1 MTETPKPKI
10 NPETVALLLST
21 PGWNHCRIVKEFA
34 ISSKTVTA
42 ISKGTY
48 EAQKKGRKPK
58 YQENHIA
65 YIIECTFL
73 DPRASAL
80 AISQKFMIKFP
91 TLKICEQS
99 VRNVIKEHGYKYL
112 SARKIQ
118 NLNEVQI
125 AIRYNFA
132 LSLLNSFDADAEF
145 WKLLVFSDES
155 RFCAASDSR
164 VMVWRKVDDFRD
176 AVCTSH
182 VKFPVSCMVWGAIGV
197 GFKSDLTFIE
207 GTLNANDY
215 IELLKTN
222 GIFQKCNDIIGSSFI
237 FQQDGAPCHTASVT
251 LDWLRIQAK
260 VKLLFGWPPESP
272 DLSPIEI
279 IWGAIKCKIS
289 HYKTFPQTK
298 KELCDAVKAEWDA
311 FDQSNIGS
319 LVLSFRERLV
329 MCKKVGGKSIS
340 HFISAH
346 LTEIPSEYLVKDD
359 ECPPIF
365 TKEEDAV
372 LMQMFNEGNQKRRWS
387 YIAKKLGQ
395 NYTPRIVKYRI
406 LLLSAI
412 NKINEGLDPEI
423 ENENSLELDDD
434 EEEEEEEKPLEKVI
448 SFEEFLQKYY
458 VNKKQKETYLFSVTT
473 PINEANDEQHNTE
486 AHEVR
491 RRITIRYENEEEGNS
506 LPRRIDSDNP
516 FISDE
521 MSITTDESE

>member
-1 MTETPKPKI
+1 MQLKQNGMHLI
-10 NPETVALLLST
+10 NQTST
-21 PGWNHCRIVKEFA
+21 
-34 ISSKTVTA
+34 
-42 ISKGTY
+42 
-48 EAQKKGRKPK
+48 
-58 YQENHIA
+58 
-65 YIIECTFL
+65 
-73 DPRASAL
+73 
-80 AISQKFMIKFP
+80 
-91 TLKICEQS
+91 
-99 VRNVIKEHGYKYL
+99 
-112 SARKIQ
+112 
-118 NLNEVQI
+118 
-125 AIRYNFA
+125 
-132 LSLLNSFDADAEF
+132 
-145 WKLLVFSDES
+145 
-155 RFCAASDSR
+155 
-164 VMVWRKVDDFRD
+164 
-176 AVCTSH
+176 
-182 VKFPVSCMVWGAIGV
+182 VSC
-197 GFKSDLTFIE
+197 
-207 GTLNANDY
+207 
-215 IELLKTN
+215 
-222 GIFQKCNDIIGSSFI
+222 
-237 FQQDGAPCHTASVT
+237 
-251 LDWLRIQAK
+251 
-260 VKLLFGWPPESP
+260 
-272 DLSPIEI
+272 
-279 IWGAIKCKIS
+279 S
-289 HYKTFPQTK
+289 H
-298 KELCDAVKAEWDA
+298 
-311 FDQSNIGS
+311 S
-319 LVLSFRERLV
+319 ERLV

-473 PINEANDEQHNTE
+473 QINEANDEQHNTE